1 MEHQVVL
8 YDEQRRV
15 VDQVITQSW
24 EQAQIVLVGWN
35 KRYGDDFT
43 ILYKRYKGKRN
54 EESI

>member
-1 MEHQVVL
+1 MEHQLVL

-35 KRYGDDFT
+35 KRYGEDFVIT
-43 ILYKRYKGKRN
+43 YKRYK
-54 EESI
+54 SV